1 MSSHRIPLLL
11 IIIASLVSPYA
22 AAADRPKIGSQIENL
37 RFKDIRYLQRSL
49 SDFGEPKAV
58 VLVFSNTTCPVVQR
72 YWPKLQ
78 RVQAK
83 YREQGVQ
90 FVSVNISGD
99 DEIAE
104 VAQQAIDFGVD
115 FPFVKDVDGS
125 CARALGIERTPEVV
139 ILDAGRKLR
148 YRGRI
153 DDQQRVGGARPAAS
167 SEDLT
172 DAIEALLVDKEIKV
186 AETTVD

>member
-1 MSSHRIPLLL
+1 MRRDRCRCEEPSMSFNRLQAFVVILG
-11 IIIASLVSPYA
+11 LVCLHA
-22 AAADRPKIGSQIENL
+22 AAEEKPKIGSEIPNL

-58 VLVFSNTTCPVVQR
+58 VLVFSNTTCPVVQK

-78 RVQAK
+78 RLHAK

-104 VAQQAIDFGVD
+104 IAQQAIDFGVD

-125 CARALGIERTPEVV
+125 CARALGIQRTPEV
-139 ILDAGRKLR
+139 
-148 YRGRI
+148 
-153 DDQQRVGGARPAAS
+153 
-167 SEDLT
+167 
-172 DAIEALLVDKEIKV
+172 AI
-186 AETTVD
+186 